1 MREIIFR
8 GKHTDTGE
16 WVYGDL
22 IHRILWDKSLIII
35 RTYDYSFDTYKDY
48 DVIPESV
55 GQFTGLCDKNGVK
68 IFEGDIIN
76 IDYSETVVE
85 DVVIEYVGTSFYGSS
100 DYDDWELDEYCQL
113 EIIGNIH
120 DNLKLIER

>member
-55 GQFTGLCDKNGVK
+55 GQFTGLCDKNNTR
-68 IFEGDIIN
+68 IFEGDTVKNSYGN
-76 IDYSETVVE
+76 IKVVE
-85 DVVIEYVGTSFYGSS
+85 YYRGYYYPFVAFPEYTAWGEKECEVVGNA
-100 DYDDWELDEYCQL
+100 YDFL
-113 EIIGNIH
+113 EASN
-120 DNLKLIER
+120 KM